1 MFDRMAR
8 NGGLGGLAAVT
19 VLVAVLAGCS
29 ADASAARLG
38 AGIRS
43 SVAQS
48 RLEGDPYQAGTRAPA
63 AVTRSTTAVSTG
75 VGSAAQ
81 LRLEGDPYQA
91 GTRPPAGAKAST
103 AQAARATVQQGLNGT
118 HPGGGGPQE

>member
-48 RLEGDPYQAGTRAPA
+48 RLEGDPYQAGTRAA
-63 AVTRSTTAVSTG
+63 GSTVKQT
-75 VGSAAQ
+75 
-81 LRLEGDPYQA
+81 
-91 GTRPPAGAKAST
+91 
-103 AQAARATVQQGLNGT
+103 RATIQLGRTGI
-118 HPGGGGPQE
+118 HPGGGGPQK

>member
-19 VLVAVLAGCS
+19 VLMVVLAGCT

-43 SVAQS
+43 NAAQV

-63 AVTRSTTAVSTG
+63 AVK
-75 VGSAAQ
+75 GSAAQ
-81 LRLEGDPYQA
+81 PARL
-91 GTRPPAGAKAST
+91 
-103 AQAARATVQQGLNGT
+103 TVQQGLTGT